1 MKGTAVAAFKLY
13 RPRVR
18 QSRTQNTLIL
28 WGKSLLNALLFIA
41 VFMVVLPCAAHRI
54 ITEKA
59 PIPPAIGMW
68 AGGLL
73 VCAGMVM
80 WIHCLWVFSHK
91 GRGTPLMLD
100 APKNLVTGGF
110 FRIVRNPI
118 MLAELMIIWGE
129 VFFFAN
135 LGILIYAIVISI
147 IAHILVVYFE
157 EPELKGRFG
166 QQYEEYCRR
175 VPRWFPGMR
184 CKQRRE

>member
-1 MKGTAVAAFKLY
+1 
-13 RPRVR
+13 
-18 QSRTQNTLIL
+18 
-28 WGKSLLNALLFIA
+28 
-41 VFMVVLPCAAHRI
+41 
-54 ITEKA
+54 
-59 PIPPAIGMW
+59 
-68 AGGLL
+68 
-73 VCAGMVM
+73 
-80 WIHCLWVFSHK
+80 
-91 GRGTPLMLD
+91 MLD